1 MTAVIGYG
9 SLLKLKLAEDAQLL
23 PKVDALLH
31 AADRA
36 AVLVRSL
43 LSFSRK
49 EGSELKYM
57 DLNVLISR
65 EAELLRRVIREDIEL
80 QLSLADT
87 LLAVKADNSQIE
99 QVLVNLVNNAQDAMP
114 KGGRIAISS
123 AAVELDRKFYET
135 HGFGEPGRYAV
146 ITFSDSGEGMGEE
159 IRQKIFEPFFTTKE
173 VGRGTG
179 LGLSIC
185 YGIIKQHKGYIL
197 CESGPG
203 KGTAFT
209 VYLPMVKADALSCG
223 SDPDAPV
230 AGGSETILIAEDN
243 ARVREVAREVLEEYG
258 YKVIE
263 AVDGKDAMA
272 KFLDYREAI
281 ALIIMDVIMPRMNG
295 RELYREISRLKPGM
309 RVIFSS
315 GYRADVVPEEMKGL
329 NGFPFLAKP
338 FVPVQLLRSVREIL
352 DK

>member
-1 MTAVIGYG
+1 
-9 SLLKLKLAEDAQLL
+9 
-23 PKVDALLH
+23 
-31 AADRA
+31 
-36 AVLVRSL
+36 
-43 LSFSRK
+43 
-49 EGSELKYM
+49 
-57 DLNVLISR
+57 
-65 EAELLRRVIREDIEL
+65 
-80 QLSLADT
+80 
-87 LLAVKADNSQIE
+87 
-99 QVLVNLVNNAQDAMP
+99 
-114 KGGRIAISS
+114 
-123 AAVELDRKFYET
+123 
-135 HGFGEPGRYAV
+135 
-146 ITFSDSGEGMGEE
+146 
-159 IRQKIFEPFFTTKE
+159 
-173 VGRGTG
+173 
-179 LGLSIC
+179 
-185 YGIIKQHKGYIL
+185 L

-272 KFLDYREAI
+272 KFLDYREVI

-295 RELYREISRLKPGM
+295 RELYREISRLKPGT